1 MHLREREQTG
11 LLLLVLLGLLEQV
24 LQHLGVLEPVIEL
37 GVLLLV
43 LGLRA
48 QQRKRRFSVSQE
60 GHRTKSL
67 QRGHVHGVYYM
78 N

>member
-1 MHLREREQTG
+1 MHVREHEQAG

-48 QQRKRRFSVSQE
+48 QQGREGFPSVKRATERKVCSEDMSMAF
-60 GHRTKSL
+60 TT
-67 QRGHVHGVYYM
+67 
-78 N
+78 

>member
-37 GVLLLV
+37 GVLLV

-60 GHRTKSL
+60 GHRTRSL